1 MCEEQRKQAEGCE
14 EEAVEDH
21 CADVHFGEGDFA
33 EEKSA
38 APEGSGGGAGGK
50 SAQAMR
56 RSGHNLVWHD
66 AEREIMQ
73 MKS

>member
-1 MCEEQRKQAEGCE
+1 MCEEQRKQTEGRE
-14 EEAVEDH
+14 EEAIEDH
-21 CADVHFGEGDFA
+21 RADIHFGERDFA
-33 EEKSA
+33 EVKSA

-50 SAQAMR
+50 AAQTMR